1 MMLEHDGGRLEVL
14 WGDAADTKPENGS
27 TRVHAG
33 SLPPPDVWTR
43 LEVPMEKIPTLVG
56 RTLSGVTF
64 SIDRGRVVLDRPGWL
79 EHSTQ
84 NVQHPVDRVSGEIPA
99 VRGEQGLWIGGIPVL
114 KPTWAT
120 VEFRSVQKHP
130 SRAVPAV
137 EIVPTVDR
145 PPSIAMEL
153 PGGDL
158 VLSVPIDVDVEAQVF
173 DDWGIDEVAVPWT

>member
-1 MMLEHDGGRLEVL
+1 MGRCSRYKTRKRIDACARGFIAPARCLDAFRSADG
-14 WGDAADTKPENGS
+14 
-27 TRVHAG
+27 
-33 SLPPPDVWTR
+33 
-43 LEVPMEKIPTLVG
+43 KIPTLVG

-153 PGGDL
+153 PGGSR
-158 VLSVPIDVDVEAQVF
+158 VVSAYRC
-173 DDWGIDEVAVPWT
+173 